1 MADLL
6 VDTDVFVDHLRGH
19 RPLSLDGD
27 RIHYSVI
34 TRAELFAGRETQEEP
49 VRVLLAPFAE
59 VAVDRAIAERGGRL
73 RRELAIALPDA
84 LVAATA
90 LERDLTLLTQNLK
103 DFEAVPG
110 LSVRSPA

>member
-1 MADLL
+1 M
-6 VDTDVFVDHLRGH
+6 
-19 RPLSLDGD
+19 SLDGD

-90 LERDLTLLTQNLK
+90 LERDLTLLTRNLK

>member
-1 MADLL
+1 MVDLL

-19 RPLSLDGD
+19 RAFSTDGD

-34 TRAELFAGRETQEEP
+34 TRSELFAGRETQEDP
-49 VRVLLAPFAE
+49 VRVLLAPFTE

-73 RRELAIALPDA
+73 RREFAIALPDA

-90 LERDLTLLTQNLK
+90 LERDLTLMTRNGK